1 MRLVFTALIL
11 TTLCSS
17 AIAADKN
24 VTVQREV
31 LLARYAAIFAPR
43 TGFDEEQV
51 VALEADTR
59 SYFYDREATGVQSE
73 DKNLQRL
80 HSKLLLYLNFFQIN
94 IKARGRQL
102 SDWNYYRLMLDAVRD
117 VDHRYLAITTDTSQ
131 HYYDLLKDTT
141 IAHLWRAVRMYQE
154 YFPFLRWEFCSRVE
168 ASCPQHQYT
177 AGWETVEQVVAILN
191 VAIDRLNGK
200 IERLNHVASSRFL
213 AGNATTYQQAL
224 QNYLRTY
231 GELLAEPY
239 GGLLLMISEQQHRK
253 MLATPAPFSSYTLA
267 QLNAVDVETVRG
279 LFAKIAELF
288 TARIEKLNL
297 LYGNSDR
304 RELLRFL
311 LKYHRQVVAEFLI
324 NYPRF
329 FNIINYY
336 LDLANNE
343 YELVKKR
350 TDAARRNSGFLVA
363 GGVGLSYAALH
374 HFFRFSKGQVLYF
387 TALAG
392 GAAAT
397 TYAALRQKSLI
408 DVFTLQEQVQAM
420 HDSLIMQQSHDLL
433 HFLHQLG
440 QLARVRSDALLQG
453 GILTIYAL
461 FFVRHLRKAWSYR
474 QLKHLGN
481 KVSILTA
488 GVDVTYRGFSLNK
501 IGKAIEAYRDM
512 HHLDITERLALVE
525 ELFGDYPPFRAW
537 QKKAGTVK
545 SMDDLDK
552 EQIKALWHISSEL
565 QEIFEPLDS
574 NVEEIIARVDET
586 YNAVIVKNDLEK
598 IGYFIHRLFKIKI
611 QQDIPP
617 VR

>member
-24 VTVQREV
+24 VTVQREA

-80 HSKLLLYLNFFQIN
+80 HGKLLLYLNFFQIN

-141 IAHLWRAVRMYQE
+141 TAHLWRAVRMYQE
-154 YFPFLRWEFCSRVE
+154 YFPFLRWEFCSRVK
-168 ASCPQHQYT
+168 ASCPQHQHT

-267 QLNAVDVETVRG
+267 QLKAVDVETVRS

-288 TARIEKLNL
+288 TARLEKLNL
-297 LYGNSDR
+297 LYSNSDR
-304 RELLRFL
+304 KELLRFL

-420 HDSLIMQQSHDLL
+420 HDSLVMQQSHDLL

-440 QLARVRSDALLQG
+440 QLAQVRSDALLQG

-481 KVSILTA
+481 KASILTA
-488 GVDVTYRGFSLNK
+488 GIDINYQGFSLNK
-501 IGKAIEAYRDM
+501 IGKAIEARHELSDL
-512 HHLDITERLALVE
+512 HITERLALIE
-525 ELFGDYPPFRAW
+525 ELFGDYPPLRAW
-537 QKKAGTVK
+537 QKKVGTVK
-545 SMDDLDK
+545 DMDDLDD
-552 EQIKALWHISSEL
+552 EQIKGLKKIGHEL
-565 QEIFEPLDS
+565 EDIFEPTHS
-574 NVEEIIARVDET
+574 KVAEITARVDET
-586 YNAVIVKNDLEK
+586 YNAATVKGDLEK
-598 IGYFIHRLFKIKI
+598 IDIFIHSLFKIYLPP
-611 QQDIPP
+611 DIPP

>member
-17 AIAADKN
+17 AIAADEN
-24 VTVQREV
+24 VTVQREA

-43 TGFDEEQV
+43 AGFDEEQV

-73 DKNLQRL
+73 DKSLQRL
-80 HSKLLLYLNFFQIN
+80 HGKLLLYLNFFQIN

-117 VDHRYLAITTDTSQ
+117 VDHRYLAITSDTSQ

-141 IAHLWRAVRMYQE
+141 TAHLWRAVRMYQE

-481 KVSILTA
+481 KSSILTA
-488 GVDVTYRGFSLNK
+488 GIDITYRGFSLNK
-501 IGKAIEAYRDM
+501 IGKAIEARHKLSDL
-512 HHLDITERLALVE
+512 HITERLALIE

-537 QKKAGTVK
+537 QKKVGTVK
-545 SMDDLDK
+545 DMDDLDD
-552 EQIKALWHISSEL
+552 EQVEALWRISHEL
-565 QEIFEPLDS
+565 QDIFEPIDS